1 MAGYTPLIFD
11 VTQDPDVMGVSGGL
25 QVARSNPD
33 CSTRSPVWKP
43 PKVEGT
49 HVALKTSR
57 KSAIV
62 VPAANPDIVP
72 RLLNVKQAA
81 AYVGCT
87 VWASVN
93 STGRRPSLDSSQA
106 VACSLT
112 AHRSTDGLTAGSKS
126 VPLCDPRPESTNPGQ
141 GQRPGTLTRR
151 NPAPREG
158 S

>member
-81 AYVGCT
+81 AYTGAT
-87 VWASVN
+87 VWAIRQLYWAKEIAGFVA
-93 STGRRPSLDSSQA
+93 GRRLLLDRTSLDRWIDRRLQERAA
-106 VACSLT
+106 V
-112 AHRSTDGLTAGSKS
+112 
-126 VPLCDPRPESTNPGQ
+126 
-141 GQRPGTLTRR
+141 
-151 NPAPREG
+151 
-158 S
+158 